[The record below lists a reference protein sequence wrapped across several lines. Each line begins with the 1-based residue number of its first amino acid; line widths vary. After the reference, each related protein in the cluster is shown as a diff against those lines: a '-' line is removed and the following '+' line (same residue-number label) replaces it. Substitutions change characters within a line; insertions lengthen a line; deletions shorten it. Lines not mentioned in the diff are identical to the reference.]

1 MSNLAASQTRRVS
14 ENEVMAVP
22 EPMFTKTWRPVA
34 HRRVIEAL
42 DAACGNMELVVQ
54 SKEYSVNQNGSRMF
68 GVWHLDYGRSAERGL
83 SLGFRNSIDKS
94 MVVGIVSGTKVFVCD
109 NLAFSGDYLTFHK
122 HTSGLT
128 DKRLYDMAQGA
139 VRGAI
144 PKMLEFD
151 GWQKALKEVAVSRQD
166 RKLLT
171 YDAMTEK
178 VFAPGQFFNF
188 EDALHEE
195 LRLIQYAQMSL
206 WAFYGGVTRLMR
218 NASLFQVA
226 DRSKK
231 LNQLITKYV
240 GERRK
245 AGEVFPEELN

>member
-1 MSNLAASQTRRVS
+1 
-14 ENEVMAVP
+14 
-22 EPMFTKTWRPVA
+22 
-34 HRRVIEAL
+34 
-42 DAACGNMELVVQ
+42 
-54 SKEYSVNQNGSRMF
+54 MF
-68 GVWHLDYGRSAERGL
+68 GVWHLVHGLTQERGL
-83 SLGFRNSIDKS
+83 SLGFRNSMDKS

-128 DKRLYDMAQGA
+128 DKRLYDMAQTAVEGA
-139 VRGAI
+139 V
-144 PKMLEFD
+144 PKMIEFD
-151 GWQKALKEVAVSRQD
+151 GWQKALKEVTVSQED

-188 EDALHEE
+188 QDALHEE

-218 NASLFQVA
+218 GQSLFQVA

-231 LNQLITKYV
+231 LNQLITKYI
-240 GERRK
+240 GGRRE
-245 AGEVFPEELN
+245 AGEVFPEQLN